1 MPLKWKQDG
10 ELHFAHVDYGMY
22 MIEQRRGE
30 FTMTLT
36 LKGTSS
42 EQDLGS
48 VAKLAK
54 AKSEI
59 EKTHRALS
67 KLER

>member
-1 MPLKWKQDG
+1 MLLKWRQDG
-10 ELHFAHVDYGMY
+10 ELHFAHTDYGMY

-30 FTMTLT
+30 FIMSLT
-36 LKGTSS
+36 LKGAG
-42 EQDLGS
+42 EQDLGT
-48 VAKLAK
+48 VGKLVK

-59 EKTHRALS
+59 AKTHKALA